1 MACYISTNNNR
12 FYVAL
17 EQQFGDVPAITAAH
31 RIAGIQLRARQQTA
45 RVERRDKSGSRT
57 FQGLPAGLR
66 RQTNYVLRSYL
77 SGWDRQA
84 TEPAQGPLF
93 RSALGGTPLN
103 FAGAEVASVSGTTI
117 AFATGHGLEVGQAV
131 TFGGEMRFVTALPNA
146 TSVVLN
152 ATFTL
157 DPGVG
162 TQLGT
167 TVTYAPGNGLPTTSI
182 FDYWSPETAVHRIVA
197 GAVVNQVRIRIN
209 GDFHE
214 FEFRGPGK
222 DLIDSAS
229 FNTGEGALTD
239 FPEEPNIGD
248 FDSNVIP
255 GHLGQVWLGAEQ
267 TRFYTLTDAEFTI
280 DNNIDLRDREFG
292 SSIPRCISPGRRE
305 VGLSFSLH
313 EDDSAATK
321 ALYQAARQRSP
332 ISVMF
337 QLGVQPGQMFGIFIP
352 NFIPEVPEFDDSES
366 RLVWRF
372 AEALAQGVVND
383 EVFIAFG

>member
-17 EQQFGDVPAITAAH
+17 EQQFGDVAAITAAE

-66 RQTNYVLRSYL
+66 RQTNYILRSYL
-77 SGWDRQA
+77 SGWDRL
-84 TEPAQGPLF
+84 TNEPAQGPLF
-93 RSALGGTPLN
+93 RSALGGTPMS
-103 FAGAEVASVSGTTI
+103 FAGAAIASVSGTTVT
-117 AFATGHGLEVGQAV
+117 FAGAHGLAIGQAI
-131 TFGGEMRFVTALPNA
+131 TFGGEIRFVSALPGATAAVINA
-146 TSVVLN
+146 P
-152 ATFTL
+152 FTL
-157 DPGVG
+157 DPGAG
-162 TQLGT
+162 AQLGT
-167 TVTYAPGNGLPTTSI
+167 TVTYAPGNGLPTASI
-182 FDYWSPETAVHRIVA
+182 FDYWSPDTAVHRIVA
-197 GAVVNQVRIRIN
+197 GAVVNQVRIRVN

-214 FEFRGPGK
+214 FEFRGPSK

-229 FNTGEGALTD
+229 FADGEGALTA
-239 FPEEPNIGD
+239 FPAEPAIGE

-255 GHLGQVWLGAEQ
+255 GHLGQVWLGAGPS
-267 TRFYTLTDAEFTI
+267 RFYTLTDAEFTI

-292 SSIPRCISPGRRE
+292 STIPRCISPGRRD
-305 VGLSFSLH
+305 VGLSFSIH
-313 EDDSAATK
+313 EDDSDATK

-337 QLGVQPGQMFGIFIP
+337 QLGTLPGQMFGIYIP
-352 NFIPEVPEFDDSES
+352 NFIPEVPEFDDSAS
-366 RLVWRF
+366 RLEWRF
-372 AEALAQGVVND
+372 AQALAQGVVND

>member
-17 EQQFGDVPAITAAH
+17 ETNFGDVPAITAAN
-31 RIAGIQLRARQQTA
+31 RFAGIQLRARQQTV

-57 FQGLPAGLR
+57 FQGLPAGMR

-77 SGWDRQA
+77 SGWDHQA
-84 TEPAQGPLF
+84 GEPSQGALF
-93 RSALGGTPLN
+93 RSALGGVPLS
-103 FAGAEVASVSGTTI
+103 FSSAAVASVTGTSVV
-117 AFATGHGLEVGQAV
+117 FAAGHGLQIGQAV
-131 TFGGEMRFVTALPNA
+131 TFGGELRFVSAITNG
-146 TSVVLN
+146 TTVVLN
-152 ATFTL
+152 APFTL
-157 DPGVG
+157 SVDAGSM
-162 TQLGT
+162 LGS
-167 TVTYAPGNGLPTTSI
+167 TVTYPPGNGLPTASI
-182 FDYWSPETAVHRIVA
+182 FDYWSPDTAVHRILAGSVA
-197 GAVVNQVRIRIN
+197 NQVRVRIN

-214 FEFRGPGK
+214 FEFRGPAK

-229 FNTGEGALTD
+229 FSAGEGALTA
-239 FPEEPNIGD
+239 FPDEPNVDD

-255 GHLGQVWLGAEQ
+255 GHLGQVWLGATP

-280 DNNIDLRDREFG
+280 DNNIDLREREFG
-292 SSIPRCISPGRRE
+292 SVMPRCISPGRRE

-337 QLGVQPGQMFGIFIP
+337 QLGSQQGQMFAIYLP

-366 RLVWRF
+366 RLQWKF
-372 AEALAQGVVND
+372 AESLAHGVVND

>member
-17 EQQFGDVPAITAAH
+17 EQQFGDVAAITAVN

-66 RQTNYVLRSYL
+66 RQTNYLLRTYL
-77 SGWDRQA
+77 SGWDRETA
-84 TEPAQGPLF
+84 EPAQGPLF
-93 RSALGGTPLN
+93 RSALGGTPATW
-103 FAGAEVASVSGTTI
+103 AGATVASVSGNNVT
-117 AFATGHGLEVGQAV
+117 FATGHGLAVGQAV
-131 TFGGEMRFVTALPNA
+131 TFGGEMRFVTALPNSSA
-146 TSVVLN
+146 AVLN
-152 ATFTL
+152 APFTIA
-157 DPGVG
+157 PTAG
-162 TQLGT
+162 TQLGV
-167 TVTYAPGNGLPTTSI
+167 TVTYAPGNGLPTASI
-182 FDYWSPETAVHRIVA
+182 FDYWSPSTAVHRIVS
-197 GAVVNQVRIRIN
+197 GAVVNQLRVRVN

-229 FNTGEGALTD
+229 FEAGEGALTD
-239 FPEEPNIGD
+239 YPAEPNIGA

-280 DNNIDLRDREFG
+280 NNNIDLRDREFG

-337 QLGVQPGQMFGIFIP
+337 QLGSQPGQMFGIYIP

-366 RLVWRF
+366 RLEWRF

>member
-17 EQQFGDVPAITAAH
+17 EPQFGDVPAITAAH
-31 RIAGIQLRARQQTA
+31 RISGIQLRARQQTA

-66 RQTNYVLRSYL
+66 RQTNYILRSYL
-77 SGWDRQA
+77 SGWDRE
-84 TEPAQGPLF
+84 TSEPAQGPLF

-103 FAGAEVASVSGTTI
+103 FTGGTVASVSGTTVTFT
-117 AFATGHGLEVGQAV
+117 AGHGLAVGQAV
-131 TFGGEMRFVTALPNA
+131 TFGGELRFVAALPSG
-146 TSVVLN
+146 TSAVLN
-152 ATFTL
+152 APFTL
-157 DPGVG
+157 DPGANAPFG
-162 TQLGT
+162 A
-167 TVTYAPGNGLPTTSI
+167 TVTYSPGNGLPTTSI
-182 FDYWSPETAVHRIVA
+182 FDYWSPSTAVHRIVS
-197 GAVVNQVRIRIN
+197 GAVVNQLRVRVN

-214 FEFRGPGK
+214 FEFRGPSK

-229 FNTGEGALTD
+229 FASGEGALTD
-239 FPEEPNIGD
+239 FPEEPNIGL

-255 GHLGQVWLGAEQ
+255 GHLGQVWIGAEPS
-267 TRFYTLTDAEFTI
+267 RFYTLTDAEFTI
-280 DNNIDLRDREFG
+280 NNNIDLRDREFG

-337 QLGVQPGQMFGIFIP
+337 QLGITPGQMFGLYIP

-366 RLVWRF
+366 RLEWRF
-372 AEALAQGVVND
+372 SEALAQGTVND